1 MKLKLKANIRTA
13 AKDNLI
19 AQLNDK
25 LRTSFQGGQVLMTQ
39 GVSNLPPELYGQVI
53 ERVKTFNEF
62 TPDNDPYGEHDMGMF
77 KLEGKSF
84 MWKIDYYDEN
94 MEYASPDPS
103 DPSVTKRV
111 LTIMLSS
118 EY

>member
-13 AKDNLI
+13 AEDNLI

-39 GVSNLPPELYGQVI
+39 GVSNLPSELYNEVI
-53 ERVKTFNEF
+53 KAVKTFNQF
-62 TPDNDPYGEHDMGMF
+62 TEDNDPYGEHDMGMF
-77 KLEGKSF
+77 KIEGKSF
-84 MWKIDYYDEN
+84 MWKIDYYDES
-94 MEYASPDPS
+94 MQYGSPDPS
-103 DPSVTKRV
+103 DSNVTSRV